1 MGNKYVDVLFWPL
14 PLSSF
19 SCTHQTSITHTSHVI
34 NCDVAHGFVFCF
46 CLVLDSVK
54 INKACRIKSNQVES
68 SRIKSSIRA
77 FGAHLRTA
85 EHEARTA
92 VRWGIAAA
100 KTTDKV
106 SSAQSGHTREQK
118 AFLPKPPPI
127 PSRPLALPR
136 APSRSLALPCA
147 PLAPPSRSLRVPS
160 RPLALGQNLCN
171 SYETAVRRLFHVVC
185 GDPCRQPPMQPP
197 PAAAS
202 RRHGHFVQLEPRFAS
217 GVLVCRAL
225 SRLGRLCQNAR

>member
-136 APSRSLALPCA
+136 APSRSLALPRA
-147 PLAPPSRSLRVPS
+147 PSA
-160 RPLALGQNLCN
+160 
-171 SYETAVRRLFHVVC
+171 ETAVRRLFHVVC